1 MPIVNND
8 QDLIRYND
16 FVRNSEYARPMQDT
30 NWSKIKS
37 NWTHGFVYLEENK
50 KIIAAMSVIGI
61 KNTNGK
67 HFLYAPRGP
76 VCDFKDTKLVEALIK
91 EAEPLREKY
100 DAFLLRMDP
109 ELNFDEKLV
118 YDYRKMGYDFRSVG
132 IDTHAFTQPRYN
144 MIIDLSSQD
153 EDEIFESF
161 SSKGRY
167 NIRKSI
173 RAGIKTI
180 CKTDE
185 ESLDI
190 FYELTK
196 IMAERQGIGHRPKD
210 YYERLIKYLDGKIF
224 LSYFEDNPLSASLLI
239 PYGNK
244 VYYLYAASS
253 NEMRNKMPNYNM
265 IWEEIKW
272 CLENNY
278 DYLDLGGT
286 FSLDTNDGLYRFKQS
301 FCYPDKYS
309 NFIGELDVVY
319 DREKYEEFL
328 ITK

>member
-1 MPIVNND
+1 
-8 QDLIRYND
+8 
-16 FVRNSEYARPMQDT
+16 
-30 NWSKIKS
+30 
-37 NWTHGFVYLEENK
+37 
-50 KIIAAMSVIGI
+50 
-61 KNTNGK
+61 
-67 HFLYAPRGP
+67 
-76 VCDFKDTKLVEALIK
+76 
-91 EAEPLREKY
+91 
-100 DAFLLRMDP
+100 MDP

-224 LSYFEDNPLSASLLI
+224 LSYFEDKPLSASLLI

>member
-50 KIIAAMSVIGI
+50 QIIAAMSVIGI

-76 VCDFKDTKLVEALIK
+76 VCDFKDTKLVEDLIK

-224 LSYFEDNPLSASLLI
+224 LSYFEGNPLSASLLI